1 MTNWQ
6 QSIRA
11 FLHPRV
17 ITMLFFGFSA
27 GIPLLLI
34 FSTLGL
40 WLREA
45 GLERSAVTFFS
56 WAALG
61 YSFKFV
67 WAPIVDFLPLP
78 FLSQYLGRR
87 RSWILVSQIAIIISI
102 SLMAMTDP
110 SMGDLQLKM
119 MAFAAIA
126 LGFSS
131 ATQDI
136 VIDAYRIESAPPD
149 LQALMSST
157 YIAGYRIGMLI
168 SGAGSL
174 LLASFFGSEMH
185 SYNYDAWRFTY
196 FFMGFFMLIGI
207 ITTLIV
213 NEPKEYKVIEK
224 KYSNYTY
231 IRFFLIFVIAI
242 LCFIGV
248 FLLSSEISIHL
259 KNTIQ
264 TIVINQNLSNFIIE
278 LLRLSLSLI
287 AALSVTILSIKINF
301 VNKQVFMESYIAP
314 LIDFFQRYGLKLA
327 LLLLVLICLYRI
339 SDIMLGVI
347 SNIFYQDLGFSKI
360 EIASIVKTFGLI
372 MTIIG
377 GFLGGILSLRFGIMK
392 ILYLGALLTVATNL
406 LFMLLSIYGYNI
418 SLLYFVISADNLSAG
433 IASAAFVAFLSRLT
447 NVSYTAMQYAI
458 FSSLMTLIPK
468 ITGGYS
474 GSIVENIG
482 YTNFFFI
489 ASLLGIP
496 VLLVMFFTNKYL
508 KFD

>member
-1 MTNWQ
+1 
-6 QSIRA
+6 
-11 FLHPRV
+11 
-17 ITMLFFGFSA
+17 
-27 GIPLLLI
+27 
-34 FSTLGL
+34 
-40 WLREA
+40 
-45 GLERSAVTFFS
+45 
-56 WAALG
+56 
-61 YSFKFV
+61 
-67 WAPIVDFLPLP
+67 
-78 FLSQYLGRR
+78 
-87 RSWILVSQIAIIISI
+87 
-102 SLMAMTDP
+102 
-110 SMGDLQLKM
+110 
-119 MAFAAIA
+119 
-126 LGFSS
+126 
-131 ATQDI
+131 
-136 VIDAYRIESAPPD
+136 
-149 LQALMSST
+149 
-157 YIAGYRIGMLI
+157 
-168 SGAGSL
+168 
-174 LLASFFGSEMH
+174 
-185 SYNYDAWRFTY
+185 
-196 FFMGFFMLIGI
+196 
-207 ITTLIV
+207 
-213 NEPKEYKVIEK
+213 
-224 KYSNYTY
+224 
-231 IRFFLIFVIAI
+231 
-242 LCFIGV
+242 
-248 FLLSSEISIHL
+248 LSSEISIQL
-259 KNTIQ
+259 KNIIQ
-264 TIVINQNLSNFIIE
+264 TIVINQNLSNFIVE
-278 LLRLSLSLI
+278 LLRLFLSLI

-339 SDIMLGVI
+339 SDIMLGII

-372 MTIIG
+372 MTVIG

-406 LFMLLSIYGYNI
+406 LFMLLSVYGYNI

>member
-231 IRFFLIFVIAI
+231 IRFFLIFIIAI

-287 AALSVTILSIKINF
+287 VALSVTILSIKINF

-406 LFMLLSIYGYNI
+406 LFMLLSVYGYNI